1 MGVRDKPLSRAIKN
15 GPMSAWLMTLSKG
28 ALADMVADY
37 AARVYGE
44 PDDVFEE
51 MERVEDVRGDFA
63 NVARLRG
70 DRVPGM
76 PWFFLYEQGGVG
88 VYVGSQRNV
97 NKAGYIR
104 GRVLSTEEARA
115 HIMGV
120 NGADSDRVITPT

>member
-37 AARVYGE
+37 AARIYGE

-51 MERVEDVRGDFA
+51 MERVRDVRGDFA

-70 DRVPGM
+70 DRVPAM
-76 PWFFLYEQGGVG
+76 PWFFLYEKGGVG
-88 VYVGSQRNV
+88 VHVGSQRNV

-104 GRVLSTEEARA
+104 GRVLTTEEARA
-115 HIMGV
+115 HLMST
-120 NGADSDRVITPT
+120 NGDDVARVIV